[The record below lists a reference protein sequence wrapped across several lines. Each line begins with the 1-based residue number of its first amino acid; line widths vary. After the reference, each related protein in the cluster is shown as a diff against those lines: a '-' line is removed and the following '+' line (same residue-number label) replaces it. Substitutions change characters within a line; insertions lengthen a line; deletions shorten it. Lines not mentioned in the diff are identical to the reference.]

1 VAGNPRGTPSTRHR
15 IEGLMGWVTTR
26 YAIRSIGRN
35 VRRTAL
41 SVAGIAIGCVLAL
54 TMESINRGRDE
65 LFARIGAEGGMGHL
79 RVVPAD
85 WDAQRDVRLRL
96 ADWNRDLAVARAMAD
111 VTVAT
116 ARARTQVLLAMGTHT
131 VPLELVGVDPDA
143 EPRVTRFV
151 RTVQEGRYLRASDR
165 GSLVVGRAIA
175 ERLDATVG
183 DEILATTVGTGG
195 RIESAMLQIVGI
207 VATGT
212 EDIDASLGHVV
223 LADLAQ
229 LTGRAGAGEIA
240 IALADWRRTGEVRDQ
255 LAPRVAHGDEVL
267 TWQQL
272 MPDIAGHNAQ
282 DQATV
287 RFISGI
293 IVVVVVLGVASAQ
306 LAAVLDRRRELA
318 VLAALGTGTWRLAR
332 IMIEEALILGLLGAV
347 VGLAIGVPIVLH
359 FAHSGLDLRTLV
371 GSSWTFEG
379 VVFEPVI
386 YGDVGIWMVP
396 YVLAITIG
404 ATLVASLYPAWFTA
418 RTDPATALRA
428 AP

>member
-1 VAGNPRGTPSTRHR
+1 
-15 IEGLMGWVTTR
+15 MGWITTR
-26 YAIRSIGRN
+26 YAVRSIGRN

-65 LFARIGAEGGMGHL
+65 LFARVGAEGGMGHL
-79 RVVPAD
+79 RVVPAE
-85 WDAQRDVRLRL
+85 WDVQRDVRLRL
-96 ADWNRDLAVARAMAD
+96 ADWKRDLAAARAIPGI
-111 VTVAT
+111 TVA
-116 ARARTQVLLAMGTHT
+116 APRARTQVLLAMGTHT

-143 EPRVTRFV
+143 EPRVTKFV
-151 RTVQEGRYLRASDR
+151 RTIRTGRYLRATDH
-165 GSLVVGRAIA
+165 GALVVGRAVA
-175 ERLDATVG
+175 ERLDATIG
-183 DEILATTVGTGG
+183 DEIMATSVGTSGQ
-195 RIESAMLQIVGI
+195 IESTMLQIVGI
-207 VATGT
+207 VATGSD
-212 EDIDASLGHVV
+212 EIDASLGHVA
-223 LADLAQ
+223 LADLSQ

-240 IALADWRRTGEVRDQ
+240 IAIADWRRTGELRDA
-255 LAPRVAHGDEVL
+255 LAPHVAAGDDVL

-318 VLAALGTGTWRLAR
+318 VLAALGTGTWRLVR
-332 IMIEEALILGLLGAV
+332 IMIQEALILGVLGAV
-347 VGLAIGVPIVLH
+347 VGLAIGMPIVLY

-379 VVFEPVI
+379 VVFEPI
-386 YGDVGIWMVP
+386 LYGDVGIWMVP
-396 YVLAITIG
+396 YVLAITLG
-404 ATLVASLYPAWFTA
+404 ATLAASLYPAWFTA
-418 RTDPATALRA
+418 RTDPAIALRA